1 MSSIFEWSRIAAN
14 NANADSNIN
23 WAEGQPPST
32 VNNSARVMMQRIK
45 ELLDDL
51 GGVASA
57 AGTANSISVTAPTPF
72 SALGNGLRVTFRAT
86 NNNSAATSLNVNALG
101 SKPVVKFTTSGETAL
116 SGGEVKLGCIYEV
129 VYSTLLNGG
138 AGAWLLLNP
147 TPLAA
152 AVEVPPGA
160 VSAFARSSA
169 PSGWLKCNGAAV
181 SRTTYAGLF
190 SAIGTTFG
198 AGNGSTTFNVPELR
212 GEFIRG
218 WADGRSVDTGRTLGS
233 AQGDAF
239 DSHTHTGTTST
250 DSHSHTG
257 TTSTDTHNHSGN
269 TNPAGGH
276 SHTVP
281 GATPATSQS
290 EISPGSTILFASD
303 GSSART
309 ETTSTASNHDHSF
322 TTDND
327 THSHSFTTSTDS
339 HNHTFTTASS
349 GGSETRPRNVALLY
363 CIKT

>member
-14 NANADSNIN
+14 NANADSSIN

-57 AGTANSISVTAPTPF
+57 TGTANGIAVSAPTPF
-72 SALGNGLRVTFRAT
+72 SALANGLRVAFRAS
-86 NNNSAATSLNVNALG
+86 NNNSAATSLNVNSLG

-116 SGGEVKLGCIYEV
+116 SGGEVKIGGIYEV

-152 AVEVPPGA
+152 TVEVPPGA
-160 VSAFARSSA
+160 VSAFARNSA

-190 SAIGTTFG
+190 SAIGTAFG
-198 AGNGSTTFNVPELR
+198 AGNRSTTFNVPELR

-218 WADGRSVDTGRTLGS
+218 WADGRSVDTGRVFGS
-233 AQGDAF
+233 TQAHAF
-239 DSHTHTGTTST
+239 DEHTHTGTTASNSHSHTGTTSSDSHSHTGTTNSGGSHNHTVSGQTPASTQSVIDPGNQILYASDGANSRSTNTSTDGSHSHGFTTST
-250 DSHSHTG
+250 DSHSH
-257 TTSTDTHNHSGN
+257 
-269 TNPAGGH
+269 
-276 SHTVP
+276 
-281 GATPATSQS
+281 
-290 EISPGSTILFASD
+290 
-303 GSSART
+303 
-309 ETTSTASNHDHSF
+309 SF
-322 TTDND
+322 TTNTD
-327 THSHSFTTSTDS
+327 THSHSFTT
-339 HNHTFTTASS
+339 NAA